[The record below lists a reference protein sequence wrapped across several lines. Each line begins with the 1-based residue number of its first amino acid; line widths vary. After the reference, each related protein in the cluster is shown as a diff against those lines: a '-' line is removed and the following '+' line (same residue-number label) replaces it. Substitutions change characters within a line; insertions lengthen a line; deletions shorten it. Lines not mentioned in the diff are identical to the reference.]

1 MVLDPGE
8 LPPPLHD
15 AKRMK
20 QMSFA
25 CERMYLISMYLF
37 RRFQERATRLRTVIL
52 QSIGLAEKAQLFR
65 ASPTCRAGG
74 LGSRRCYG
82 DLDEFTP
89 LAANRAVSC
98 YAWHDDKAQG

>member
-25 CERMYLISMYLF
+25 WERMYLISMYLF

-52 QSIGLAEKAQLFR
+52 QSIGPRGEGTALSGLSDVQGRRFGQ
-65 ASPTCRAGG
+65 SPLLWGPR
-74 LGSRRCYG
+74 
-82 DLDEFTP
+82 
-89 LAANRAVSC
+89 
-98 YAWHDDKAQG
+98 